1 MAISDKISSQSAWHI
16 CYNMRVQE
24 RHYFVYILTN
34 KMQTVLYTG
43 VTNDLRR
50 RVYEHKEKFV
60 DGFTKRYRVDKLIY
74 YEVAENAESAILR
87 EKRIKSGRGSAR
99 KSLLLL

>member
-1 MAISDKISSQSAWHI
+1 MRAKRKLSDVAISESGFPHPAWRI

-43 VTNDLRR
+43 VTNDLSA
-50 RVYEHKEKFV
+50 
-60 DGFTKRYRVDKLIY
+60 GSMNTKR
-74 YEVAENAESAILR
+74 
-87 EKRIKSGRGSAR
+87 
-99 KSLLLL
+99 SL